1 VVLGLHHPLW
11 LRLRAEKDWGLMFRL
26 RIAFGVVLLF
36 ALSVSPAFADSVV
49 VQYTITGTFGSV
61 VPSAPLSGPDG
72 SYTIAF
78 SLPQQPTPDYFDTTA
93 GDFAV
98 YNVPIAYSYQCAGC
112 SSPTLFSGP
121 DGIVDFADAT
131 LGGMLAVDFI
141 AGGNDYFWQFAGD
154 QIFSGSVHQPTL
166 EAYGPVWLA
175 DCGSF
180 ELDAGD
186 FVNLGSATV
195 AAQVVSTP
203 EPSTLALLLAATAVL
218 ATIFI
223 GRVIRS

>member
-1 VVLGLHHPLW
+1 MYRLG
-11 LRLRAEKDWGLMFRL
+11 
-26 RIAFGVVLLF
+26 IAIVVVLLF
-36 ALSVSPAFADSVV
+36 VFSVSPAFADSVV
-49 VQYTITGTFGSV
+49 QYTISGTFGSG

-78 SLPQQPTPDYFDTTA
+78 SLPQQPTPDYFDTSA

-121 DGIVDFADAT
+121 DGIIDFADST
-131 LGGMLAVDFI
+131 LGGMLAVDLM
-141 AGGNDYFWQFAGD
+141 AGGHDYFWQFAGD
-154 QIFSGSVHQPTL
+154 QIFSGSVDQPTL

-175 DCGSF
+175 NCGSF

-186 FVNLGSATV
+186 FVDVGNATV
-195 AAQVVSTP
+195 TAQVVSTP
-203 EPSTLALLLAATAVL
+203 EPSTLALLLAAATAL
-218 ATIFI
+218 AMVSIA
-223 GRVIRS
+223 RLIRS